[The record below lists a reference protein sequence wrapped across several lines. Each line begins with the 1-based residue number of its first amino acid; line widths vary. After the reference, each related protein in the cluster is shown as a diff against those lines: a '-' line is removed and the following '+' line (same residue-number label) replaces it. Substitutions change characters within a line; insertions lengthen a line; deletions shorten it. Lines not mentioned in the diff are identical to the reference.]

1 MNKAINIISYSILL
15 GQITVMPQRRDLIQ
29 NALLMERKGDIE
41 RARTLYEDMLRDN
54 PGNRQAYQRLKE
66 ILKRIGELDSAAQLV
81 EVWID
86 LNPNDLQAY
95 IELGEIVFLKK
106 DKISA
111 AKIWHDFEMTYGTN
125 KSIYRMLVHAFSRL
139 GLTEE
144 MERLVKRG
152 RSKLGQKDMLA
163 LDLANYYYSR
173 QTYDRAL
180 DEYLIYIIEHPQ
192 QEKLVT
198 DRVLLMSDDPENH
211 LLIEKKLISSLENN
225 HLIINKLLAGY
236 YFKTSR
242 YNEALSTHRSMGLKN
257 NTDFNRW
264 LLLAGNLRKENQYD
278 LSIIAYQELLHLELE
293 LSPKIIGE
301 ALLGLGKT
309 YEDQLLP
316 KNRNNSLVVFYP
328 DNLFFK
334 NEFLQISPRSRES
347 LERTFELY
355 KRVLQELPASSF
367 SPKAHFRLGEI
378 QFESTRDFDGA
389 RTSYL
394 SALSSRPDKNLRQN
408 VLLRI
413 GDTFIAE
420 GNLKAARNHY
430 KVQHRTKNK
439 ASISPFTMKE
449 IHLTFLTGTIDTAKT
464 VLDSVIVNVSPS
476 DKYFNDLMELQDII
490 SQHYTFGS
498 ETDKEALV
506 QYSIAERLLQQYKL
520 VEAAEM
526 LAFIRENYPDVSI
539 LPTVMLRECLLRSLL
554 EDVSISLNIAQLL
567 QETPF
572 APQGITIQGEINE
585 QFYGDIDKAMKFYNN
600 LLETYPMSMLAE
612 PVRMRMRQLKNIVE
626 S

>member
-1 MNKAINIISYSILL
+1 MNKAIIIISYSILL

-41 RARTLYEDMLRDN
+41 RARTLYEDMLREN

-242 YNEALSTHRSMGLKN
+242 YNEALNTHRSMGLDKN
-257 NTDFNRW
+257 SDFNRW
-264 LLLAGNLRKENQYD
+264 LLLAANLRKESQYD
-278 LSIIAYQELLHLELE
+278 LSIKAYQELLDLELE
-293 LSPKIIGE
+293 IPPKIIGE

-316 KNRNNSLVVFYP
+316 NIPNNLLVGFYP
-328 DNLFFK
+328 DNLFFE
-334 NEFLQISPRSRES
+334 NEFLKISSRSRES
-347 LERTFELY
+347 LEKTFELY

-378 QFESTRDFDGA
+378 QFKITRDFDGA
-389 RTSYL
+389 RASYL
-394 SALSSRPDKNLRQN
+394 SALASRPDNNLREN
-408 VLLRI
+408 ILLRI

-420 GNLKAARNHY
+420 GNLIAARNHF
-430 KVQHRTKNK
+430 KVQHRNNNN
-439 ASISPFTMKE
+439 SISPFTMKE
-449 IHLTFLTGTIDTAKT
+449 IQLTFLTGTIDTAKT
-464 VLDSVIVNVSPS
+464 VLDSVIVNSLPN

-490 SQHYTFGS
+490 AQHYTFGS
-498 ETDKEALV
+498 KTDKEALL
-506 QYSIAERLLQQYKL
+506 QYSIAERFLQQYKL

-539 LPTVMLRECLLRSLL
+539 LPTVMLRECLLRLLL

-567 QETPF
+567 EKTIF

-585 QFYGDIDKAMKFYNN
+585 QFFGDIDNAMKFYNN
-600 LLETYPMSMLAE
+600 LLESYPMSMLAE
-612 PVRMRMRQLKNIVE
+612 PVRMRMRQLKTTEE

>member
-1 MNKAINIISYSILL
+1 M
-15 GQITVMPQRRDLIQ
+15 
-29 NALLMERKGDIE
+29 
-41 RARTLYEDMLRDN
+41 
-54 PGNRQAYQRLKE
+54 
-66 ILKRIGELDSAAQLV
+66 
-81 EVWID
+81 
-86 LNPNDLQAY
+86 
-95 IELGEIVFLKK
+95 
-106 DKISA
+106 
-111 AKIWHDFEMTYGTN
+111 
-125 KSIYRMLVHAFSRL
+125 
-139 GLTEE
+139 
-144 MERLVKRG
+144 
-152 RSKLGQKDMLA
+152 
-163 LDLANYYYSR
+163 
-173 QTYDRAL
+173 
-180 DEYLIYIIEHPQ
+180 
-192 QEKLVT
+192 
-198 DRVLLMSDDPENH
+198 
-211 LLIEKKLISSLENN
+211 
-225 HLIINKLLAGY
+225 IINKLLAGY

-242 YNEALSTHRSMGLKN
+242 YNEALSTHRSMGLHN
-257 NTDFNRW
+257 NADFNRW

-278 LSIIAYQELLHLELE
+278 LSIKAYQELLHLELE

-316 KNRNNSLVVFYP
+316 ENRNNSLVVFYP

-378 QFESTRDFDGA
+378 QFKITRDFDGA

-394 SALSSRPDKNLRQN
+394 SALASRPDKNLRQN
-408 VLLRI
+408 ILLRI

-430 KVQHRTKNK
+430 KVQHRTKNNT
-439 ASISPFTMKE
+439 SISPFTMKE

-464 VLDSVIVNVSPS
+464 VLDSVIVNVLPS
-476 DKYFNDLMELQDII
+476 DKYFNDLMELRDII
-490 SQHYTFGS
+490 AQHYTFGS

-539 LPTVMLRECLLRSLL
+539 LPIVMLRECLLRSLL

-600 LLETYPMSMLAE
+600 LLEAYPMSMLAE
-612 PVRMRMRQLKNIVE
+612 PVRMRMRQLKNVVE